1 MNIVYKKADQSDKKE
16 IFNMFCEM
24 VASYENLEKRNF
36 NAIKNF
42 ELEKLDSLI
51 EEYDCFYFNNE
62 KVGYVLFSEDG
73 NKMEIDDFY
82 ILPKFRNLGIGSEV
96 LKHLIS
102 KTEKSIFLYTFI
114 KNIGAIRFYQKFGFK
129 LKEKVDETRVIL
141 ERE

>member
-16 IFNMFCEM
+16 IFNMFCKM
-24 VASYENLEKRNF
+24 VESYENLEKRNF
-36 NAIKNF
+36 DFIKKF
-42 ELEKLDSLI
+42 ELEKLDSFI
-51 EEYDCFYFNNE
+51 DEYDCFYLNNE
-62 KVGYVLFSEDG
+62 KVGYVLFLEDG

-82 ILPKFRNLGIGSEV
+82 VLPKFRNLGIGSEV

-141 ERE
+141 DRE